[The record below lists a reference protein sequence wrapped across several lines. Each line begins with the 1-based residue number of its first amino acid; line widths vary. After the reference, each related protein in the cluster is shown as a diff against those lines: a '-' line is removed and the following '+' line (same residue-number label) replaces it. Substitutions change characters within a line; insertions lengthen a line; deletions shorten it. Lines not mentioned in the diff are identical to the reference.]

1 MKAKG
6 SENAV
11 SRTGF
16 VDSDSEAVRL
26 RKILSPAARAL
37 LDLKERALESTA
49 EGIVIADASRP
60 NNPIIYANRGFER
73 LTGFPVEFAL
83 GKNCRFLQGP
93 ATDRT
98 TAQAIKQALVE
109 QRPCRVEILNY
120 RKDRT
125 PFWNGLSITPV
136 RDAAGR
142 VTHYIGIQ
150 SDVTKRRQAE
160 DALQEANHRLEM
172 ANRTMKRDLAAA
184 ARIQQALLPSSA
196 PQIPGLRCAWTLKP
210 CEELAGDALNI
221 IRLDEERVAVY
232 VLDVSGHGVPAAL
245 LSVTLNRWLTPTS
258 GPSPLRTVDG
268 DAVAPARIAERL
280 NRQFPLDP
288 RTAQYFTILY
298 GILDVRA
305 RTFRYVAA
313 GHPAPLLLR
322 RGQAPRALTAANFP
336 VGVVPEPRFDEDRVA
351 LEPGDRLYLYTD
363 GLPEAENS
371 GEAPFGTERMLE
383 ILGACREQR
392 LEASVERLVGAA
404 EIWREGARQD
414 DDISLLAL
422 ELA

>member
-1 MKAKG
+1 VEAEHLDKTFPAG
-6 SENAV
+6 DPGGDEAASARGILPPAV
-11 SRTGF
+11 
-16 VDSDSEAVRL
+16 
-26 RKILSPAARAL
+26 RAL

-60 NNPIIYANRGFER
+60 NNPIIYANQGFER

-93 ATDRT
+93 STDRA
-98 TAQAIKQALVE
+98 TAHEIKQALVE
-109 QRPCRVEILNY
+109 KRPCRVEILNY

-160 DALQEANHRLEM
+160 DALQEANRRLEL
-172 ANRTMKRDLAAA
+172 ANLTMKRDLEAA

-196 PQIPGLRCAWTLKP
+196 PEIPGLSTAWILKP
-210 CEELAGDALNI
+210 CDELAGDGLNVV
-221 IRLDEERVAVY
+221 RLDKDRVAVY

-298 GILDVRA
+298 GVLDVRA
-305 RTFRYVAA
+305 RSFRYVAA

-322 RGQAPRALTAANFP
+322 RGQAPRALEAPNFP
-336 VGVVPEPRFDEDRVA
+336 VGVVPEPRFEEDRVD
-351 LEPGDRLYLYTD
+351 LEAGDRLYLYTD
-363 GLPEAENS
+363 GLPETENS
-371 GEAPFGTERMLE
+371 AEAPFGIARMLE
-383 ILGACREQR
+383 SLASCREQS

-404 EIWREGARQD
+404 EVWREGGRQD

-422 ELA
+422 EFA